1 MSDMA
6 PVERAPRQRA
16 RRKSTVSATVLA
28 MHLDV
33 SRTFV
38 TKLASDGVLERQ
50 GDGFNLDQCRIAYIR
65 FLRRARQQSVRS
77 EAADAI
83 AQAKVE
89 LARLKVAERVKRV
102 VPVELFD
109 EMVEGV
115 MGMATTHML
124 TIPFLVAGRQ
134 DRELRA
140 RIDKGVFEARKRL
153 AQDLQREAHKWDDS
167 FRRHMEQVLKGQ
179 AITLADA
186 LDDDPKDATNDDRR

>member
-6 PVERAPRQRA
+6 TVERAPGQRT

-77 EAADAI
+77 EAADAL
-83 AQAKVE
+83 AQTKVE
-89 LARLKVAERVKRV
+89 LARLRVAERVKRV

-109 EMVEGV
+109 EMVESV

-124 TIPFLVAGRQ
+124 TIPFIVAGRQ
-134 DRELRA
+134 DRELRQ

-153 AQDLQREAHKWDDS
+153 AQDIQRQSHKWDET
-167 FRRHMEQVLKGQ
+167 FRQRMMLVLKGT
-179 AITLADA
+179 AKITPAPDEA
-186 LDDDPKDATNDDRR
+186 ANDPVDDDE